1 MRSSQSRLLSR
12 RVSGGQAAPESCTTR
27 GPPHRARG
35 GSTKAAARSRA
46 GGQTDPAL
54 IDWQRFGRF
63 RLPQENRSYKF
74 AHLQCIGESASL
86 RKERPRGAKPRHQI
100 RNQCSRPHTKM
111 RNVMMNISWTYKGNT
126 AKLTRLVKA
135 LNEHSR
141 AWREVMNKEGDARE
155 AVGMLCQSDL
165 RLRL

>member
-1 MRSSQSRLLSR
+1 MRRWQSLLLSR

-111 RNVMMNISWTYKGNT
+111 RNLMMNIPWVYRILSESRPPSGKRGRGAQNLVIKYGSS
-126 AKLTRLVKA
+126 ARDRTR
-135 LNEHSR
+135 R
-141 AWREVMNKEGDARE
+141 CGT
-155 AVGMLCQSDL
+155 
-165 RLRL
+165 